1 MKTKKGHILPKS
13 TLTLTQSG
21 LLTVLL
27 QHQRRKA
34 MEMAKRRAH
43 REQLRL
49 TFWSNLN
56 WLWHAFTVRKG
67 GTA

>member
-34 MEMAKRRAH
+34 MEMAQRRTH
-43 REQLRL
+43 REQMRL
-49 TFWSNLN
+49 TFWGSLTGV
-56 WLWHAFTVRKG
+56 WHALTVRKG

>member
-1 MKTKKGHILPKS
+1 MKTRKSHILPKS

-34 MEMAKRRAH
+34 MEMAQRRAH

-49 TFWSNLN
+49 TFWSNLTG
-56 WLWHAFTVRKG
+56 LWHALTVRKG